1 MPAEDAVFAGWD
13 ALREA
18 MSSWG
23 IQSREDLSEWI
34 HNQGFVQ
41 PRWGAHFCA
50 RAQERILHGAV
61 TRDVRCT
68 ALESACVQITLQAC
82 QRGLPPEP
90 SNQVFAVDDGVCTQ
104 TAPPVVP
111 SSPTPWQML
120 DDIDVDAVYH
130 TRFNVLQNCPAH
142 LKGRFRQATRT
153 AFEARHQATFA
164 KDCNAALT
172 IRVWK
177 LFCVLQS

>member
-1 MPAEDAVFAGWD
+1 
-13 ALREA
+13 

-68 ALESACVQITLQAC
+68 ARNQHAYRSRCKHAKGCPQNRPIKCSQLMTVSAHRQH
-82 QRGLPPEP
+82 
-90 SNQVFAVDDGVCTQ
+90 
-104 TAPPVVP
+104 P
-111 SSPTPWQML
+111 SSPVLPHLGRCWTTLMW
-120 DDIDVDAVYH
+120 YH
-130 TRFNVLQNCPAH
+130 TRFNVLQNCPVH
-142 LKGRFRQATRT
+142 LKGRFRQATRI
-153 AFEARHQATFA
+153 ALEARHQA
-164 KDCNAALT
+164 ALAEDAT
-172 IRVWK
+172 GDSRLEVV
-177 LFCVLQS
+177 LCVAVLVVAPPSRWVTCGQS